1 MEPTKE
7 TSEEPTKK
15 YYFYVLLCADNSLYG
30 GFTTDVAKRFATHV
44 AGKGA
49 KYTKVHRPLKV
60 LFSQS
65 FDNKHDALHAEWA
78 FKHQSRQRKLAFLK
92 TQGISVEK

>member
-7 TSEEPTKK
+7 ATKEPTKN

-92 TQGISVEK
+92 TQGISIEK

>member
-1 MEPTKE
+1 MEKTKQ
-7 TSEEPTKK
+7 

-49 KYTKVHRPLKV
+49 KYTKVHKPLKV
-60 LFSQS
+60 LFSQEFTS
-65 FDNKHDALHAEWA
+65 KHDALHAEWT
-78 FKHQSRQRKLAFLK
+78 FKHQSRQKKLQFLK
-92 TQGISVEK
+92 LQGVQLEK

>member
-1 MEPTKE
+1 MASTKL
-7 TSEEPTKK
+7 

-30 GFTTDVAKRFATHV
+30 GFTTDVAQRFATHL

-60 LFSQS
+60 LYSEEFNS
-65 FDNKHDALHAEWA
+65 KHDALHAEWA
-78 FKHQSRQRKLAFLK
+78 FKHQSRQKKLDYLAAH
-92 TQGISVEK
+92 GISVS

>member
-1 MEPTKE
+1 MEKTKQ
-7 TSEEPTKK
+7 

-49 KYTKVHRPLKV
+49 KYTKVHKPLKV
-60 LFSQS
+60 LFSQEFAS
-65 FDNKHDALHAEWA
+65 KHDALHAEWA
-78 FKHQSRQRKLAFLK
+78 FKHQSRQKKLQFLK
-92 TQGISVEK
+92 LQGVQLEK

>member
-7 TSEEPTKK
+7 GTKEPTKN

-92 TQGISVEK
+92 TQGISIEK

>member
-1 MEPTKE
+1 MATAKA
-7 TSEEPTKK
+7 

-30 GFTTDVAKRFATHV
+30 GFTTDVAKRFATHL

-60 LFSQS
+60 LYSEE

-78 FKHQSRQRKLAFLK
+78 FKHQSRQHKLAYLAAH
-92 TQGISVEK
+92 GIRV

>member
-7 TSEEPTKK
+7 GIKEPTKN

-92 TQGISVEK
+92 TQGISIEK